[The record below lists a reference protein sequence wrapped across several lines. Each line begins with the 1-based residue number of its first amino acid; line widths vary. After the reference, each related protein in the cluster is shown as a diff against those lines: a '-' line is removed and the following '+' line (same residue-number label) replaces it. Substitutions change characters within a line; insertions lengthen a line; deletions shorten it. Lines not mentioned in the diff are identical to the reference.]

1 MQIKVTSADFPMVGI
16 RKRRNWPS
24 IRNWV
29 IKNLGVLD
37 AQGGVFAAPGCSE
50 QCGEASYED

>member
-1 MQIKVTSADFPMVGI
+1 MVGI